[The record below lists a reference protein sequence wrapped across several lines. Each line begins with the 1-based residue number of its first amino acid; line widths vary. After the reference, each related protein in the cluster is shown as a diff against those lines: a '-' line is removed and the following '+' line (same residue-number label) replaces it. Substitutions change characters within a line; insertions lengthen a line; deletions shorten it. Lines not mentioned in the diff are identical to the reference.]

1 MERCKIYMEYRYKIG
16 VTWSDL
22 TLFVVIGVQI
32 ANFSTA
38 RIDSRINA
46 LVELLQEKGLLKQE
60 KR

>member
-1 MERCKIYMEYRYKIG
+1 MEYRYKIG